1 MQSLDR
7 HGPCSCLCRG
17 KKAVQ
22 ICGANIFTESSPHSV
37 RSPHNKISQKRYDG
51 ITPSAEAEAKKSEL
65 FRATQFRPERKVSS
79 RACVPIHGPI
89 GRPAGYGCYWQALW
103 PLDRLS
109 LVALLLL
116 LLLLLLLRR
125 PYPNRINTCITAT
138 RPRCRP
144 AHFPRI
150 RW

>member
-1 MQSLDR
+1 MGQQLFVPVDAWPR
-7 HGPCSCLCRG
+7 AG

-22 ICGANIFTESSPHSV
+22 ICGANIFPESSPHSV
-37 RSPHNKISQKRYDG
+37 RSRHNKISQKGYG

-65 FRATQFRPERKVSS
+65 FRATRFRSERKVSS

-103 PLDRLS
+103 PLDRLN

-116 LLLLLLLRR
+116 LLLLLLR
-125 PYPNRINTCITAT
+125 PYPNHITTCITAT

-144 AHFPRI
+144 AHFRRI